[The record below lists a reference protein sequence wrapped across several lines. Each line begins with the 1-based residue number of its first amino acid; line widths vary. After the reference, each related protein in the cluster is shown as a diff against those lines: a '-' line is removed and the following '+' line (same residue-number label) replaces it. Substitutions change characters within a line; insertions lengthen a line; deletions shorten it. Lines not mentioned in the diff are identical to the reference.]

1 MAKWLHPQL
10 GAGSVSPS
18 ATGPWVREQRPVAP
32 TKTSPDPKQP
42 TPLGIVPGTPVVDQN
57 ELVGTVVAVTP
68 AFCVF
73 EVEGALCVS
82 PWRDV
87 AIGNVVPARET
98 LPPDIVEHDRRTWF
112 ARILRELEGL
122 RPLGFTPALQ
132 AAYDD
137 LRRRLQ
143 DG

>member
-1 MAKWLHPQL
+1 M
-10 GAGSVSPS
+10 
-18 ATGPWVREQRPVAP
+18 AP

-42 TPLGIVPGTPVVDQN
+42 TPLGIVPGTPVVDLQN

-68 AFCVF
+68 AFCVV
-73 EVEGALCVS
+73 EVEGALGVS

-87 AIGNVVPARET
+87 AIGNVVPAPET
-98 LPPDIVEHDRRTWF
+98 LPPDIVEHDRRNWF
-112 ARILRELEGL
+112 ARILREMEGL

-132 AAYDD
+132 AAYDE

>member
-1 MAKWLHPQL
+1 MAKWLHSQL
-10 GAGSVSPS
+10 GTGSVRHS

-42 TPLGIVPGTPVVDQN
+42 TPLGIVPGTPVVDLQN

-87 AIGNVVPARET
+87 
-98 LPPDIVEHDRRTWF
+98 
-112 ARILRELEGL
+112 
-122 RPLGFTPALQ
+122 
-132 AAYDD
+132 
-137 LRRRLQ
+137 
-143 DG
+143 

>member
-1 MAKWLHPQL
+1 M
-10 GAGSVSPS
+10 
-18 ATGPWVREQRPVAP
+18 
-32 TKTSPDPKQP
+32 
-42 TPLGIVPGTPVVDQN
+42 PGTPVVDLQN
-57 ELVGTVVAVTP
+57 ELVGTVVAMTP

-87 AIGNVVPARET
+87 AIGNIVPAREM
-98 LPPDIVEHDRRTWF
+98 LPPDIEDHDRRNWY

-122 RPLGFTPALQ
+122 KPLGFTPALQ

-137 LRRRLQ
+137 LRRRFQ
-143 DG
+143 EG

>member
-1 MAKWLHPQL
+1 M
-10 GAGSVSPS
+10 
-18 ATGPWVREQRPVAP
+18 
-32 TKTSPDPKQP
+32 
-42 TPLGIVPGTPVVDQN
+42 PGTPVVDLQN

-73 EVEGALCVS
+73 EVEGALGVS

-87 AIGNVVPARET
+87 AIGNVVPAPET
-98 LPPDIVEHDRRTWF
+98 LPPDIVEHDRRNWF
-112 ARILRELEGL
+112 ARILREMEGL
-122 RPLGFTPALQ
+122 RPLGFTRALQ

-143 DG
+143 GG

>member
-1 MAKWLHPQL
+1 M
-10 GAGSVSPS
+10 SPS

-42 TPLGIVPGTPVVDQN
+42 TPLGIVPGTPVVDLQN

-87 AIGNVVPARET
+87 AVGNIVPVPET
-98 LPPDIVEHDRRTWF
+98 LPPDIVEHDRRNWF
-112 ARILRELEGL
+112 ARILREMEGL

-132 AAYDD
+132 AAYDE

>member
-1 MAKWLHPQL
+1 M
-10 GAGSVSPS
+10 
-18 ATGPWVREQRPVAP
+18 AP

-42 TPLGIVPGTPVVDQN
+42 TPLVIVPGTPVVDLEN
-57 ELVGTVVAVTP
+57 ELVGKVVAVTP

-87 AIGNVVPARET
+87 AIGNIVPARET
-98 LPPDIVEHDRRTWF
+98 LPPDIEDHDRRNYY
-112 ARILRELEGL
+112 ARILREMEGL
-122 RPLGFTPALQ
+122 KPLGLTSALQ

-137 LRRRLQ
+137 LLRRLQ
-143 DG
+143 DA

>member
-1 MAKWLHPQL
+1 M
-10 GAGSVSPS
+10 
-18 ATGPWVREQRPVAP
+18 
-32 TKTSPDPKQP
+32 
-42 TPLGIVPGTPVVDQN
+42 VDLQS

-73 EVEGALCVS
+73 EVEGALGVS

-98 LPPDIVEHDRRTWF
+98 LPPEHDRRNWL
-112 ARILRELEGL
+112 ARILREMEGL
-122 RPLGFTPALQ
+122 RPLGFTPALR

>member
-1 MAKWLHPQL
+1 M
-10 GAGSVSPS
+10 
-18 ATGPWVREQRPVAP
+18 
-32 TKTSPDPKQP
+32 
-42 TPLGIVPGTPVVDQN
+42 VDLQS

-87 AIGNVVPARET
+87 AIGNIVPAREM
-98 LPPDIVEHDRRTWF
+98 LPPDIEDHDRRNWY

-122 RPLGFTPALQ
+122 KPFDLTPALR